1 MMKLILGGIIGGNLG
16 GVLRGRI
23 FFATEVKETT
33 VRNTS
38 PSTDSG
44 VPSE

>member
-1 MMKLILGGIIGGNLG
+1 MNLILGGIIGGNLG
-16 GVLRGRI
+16 DVLRGRI

-33 VRNTS
+33 VRNAL
-38 PSTDSG
+38 PSTDYG